1 MTGRDLFREIGE
13 IRDEYITEAE
23 QYQGQKKTI
32 ITPMLRR
39 TLAAAACLVV
49 CVGLVFTVQKMGVM
63 QDSATE
69 SVREEFALGMQ
80 MNMYAESSAAAATVE
95 EQVSMKVEV
104 TESILSDTAENGV
117 TESVADILG
126 IGAGESAKEDGLK
139 MESAKNELVDKESM
153 EENTVVG
160 QENMNE
166 NVYIIRNIEVVSGQD
181 VWDAF
186 MDGVKM
192 RQDAQVQIIH
202 YSLLDEA
209 TVYNLRFENERYY
222 LRIEQSRD
230 LLNSEKVIEAEY
242 SMLDKFEQKLQDGK
256 KGITYRLREG
266 EEEFT
271 LIYIEE

>member
-1 MTGRDLFREIGE
+1 MTGRDMFREIGE
-13 IRDEYITEAE
+13 IRDEYIIEAE
-23 QYQGQKKTI
+23 RYQGQKKTI
-32 ITPMLRR
+32 ITPMVRR
-39 TLAAAACLVV
+39 TLTAAACLVV

-80 MNMYAESSAAAATVE
+80 MNMYAESSAAVATVE
-95 EQVSMKVEV
+95 EQVSMKAEV
-104 TESILSDTAENGV
+104 AEDILSDTAENGV
-117 TESVADILG
+117 TESA
-126 IGAGESAKEDGLK
+126 
-139 MESAKNELVDKESM
+139 
-153 EENTVVG
+153 
-160 QENMNE
+160 
-166 NVYIIRNIEVVSGQD
+166 YIIRNIEVVSGQD

-186 MDGVKM
+186 MDAVKM

-202 YSLLDEA
+202 YSLLDKT

-230 LLNSEKVIEAEY
+230 LLNSEKVVEAEY